1 MGFEEYKN
9 ESTLAEREERHNA
22 HEVLDRTVDSVEQ
35 RLRDFNAA
43 IDAKY
48 EEHYTMYEQFEIKLA
63 SSVDRAAHQ
72 ARMGRAPHDNTKA
85 LADLSERLK
94 SVSGRLTTEMQERTA
109 SFEDLAAHIQDLR
122 VMMEDVQNKQELHD
136 ATAKAERTRYQ
147 HGFMIANQ
155 GIEEGVSLSCEHNK
169 ISQQLEELRL
179 SIKTESEKRAVL
191 HEELKEACGGQSSSL
206 LSQLKHQLDAELIS
220 RSKVVTD
227 LVERVS
233 TLADGLVFEVRERR
247 ISDEEVG
254 KRLQDLASAI
264 DKESTEREAVVLRSR
279 EQLALSC
286 NELVSERVLH
296 NDEINSLMGNLESW
310 KGHVNQQLSDLRRGI
325 ELEIDIRQAAD
336 EQIEKLCLTTQGKVN
351 EDVRGLSSLRSKI
364 KQEADE
370 LREALKVEGAL
381 REAGDEVGKN
391 LIVKFQQMET
401 ALQAEV
407 VGKAAAM
414 GMGKEGSSSSDDSS
428 AHDNLVMQVQQCLAE
443 TRRLQESLEAEGRAR
458 VVGDEALHQAL
469 HEAVPVEAKALKEL
483 GDNDHIMAQKKN
495 PSELDFKSLRKIFED
510 CLNRERQERQN
521 EYVRLQEFASTVSEQ
536 TERIRSSW
544 EQEAHKLWDAVR
556 ACTYNACVDARSR
569 GSSVESRS
577 YVLRPPLKVSQPSSA
592 EGTPHGRPGQAY
604 TGGEGNVVQRK
615 PIVFTERARTPSR
628 RPPPME
634 DHGQCQ
640 DRYRQRSH
648 SHNPEIS
655 PARSL
660 SIPPETVGAGRLARL
675 AQLTCPEK
683 HAA

>member
-1 MGFEEYKN
+1 LGDYNLRTQLTNYRHELATEKAERINDNGALRSFFQKMEGTFLHQLRDVRCSLDTEVATRIEADKQLEAKLKKNCSGFRDHTDFEKKHERGISDLQQHFEKGCKEQSTAIEEALRAAKQAKQLYDRELREREALEEKTAQSFQELLRMFEEYKN

-227 LVERVS
+227 LVERVNS
-233 TLADGLVFEVRERR
+233 LAEGLVLEVQERR
-247 ISDEEVG
+247 TSNEEIG
-254 KRLQDLASAI
+254 KRLQDLSSSI
-264 DKESTEREAVVLRSR
+264 VKESSEREAVALRSR
-279 EQLALSC
+279 EQLALNC
-286 NELVSERVLH
+286 KELVSERALH
-296 NDEINSLMGNLESW
+296 NHEITSLMGNLESW
-310 KGHVNQQLSDLRRGI
+310 KGHVNQQLSDLRCGI

-336 EQIEKLCLTTQGKVN
+336 EKIEKLCLTTHGKMN
-351 EDVRGLSSLRSKI
+351 
-364 KQEADE
+364 
-370 LREALKVEGAL
+370 
-381 REAGDEVGKN
+381 
-391 LIVKFQQMET
+391 
-401 ALQAEV
+401 EV
-407 VGKAAAM
+407 V
-414 GMGKEGSSSSDDSS
+414 
-428 AHDNLVMQVQQCLAE
+428 
-443 TRRLQESLEAEGRAR
+443 R
-458 VVGDEALHQAL
+458 
-469 HEAVPVEAKALKEL
+469 
-483 GDNDHIMAQKKN
+483 
-495 PSELDFKSLRKIFED
+495 
-510 CLNRERQERQN
+510 
-521 EYVRLQEFASTVSEQ
+521 
-536 TERIRSSW
+536 
-544 EQEAHKLWDAVR
+544 
-556 ACTYNACVDARSR
+556 
-569 GSSVESRS
+569 
-577 YVLRPPLKVSQPSSA
+577 
-592 EGTPHGRPGQAY
+592 
-604 TGGEGNVVQRK
+604 
-615 PIVFTERARTPSR
+615 
-628 RPPPME
+628 
-634 DHGQCQ
+634 
-640 DRYRQRSH
+640 
-648 SHNPEIS
+648 
-655 PARSL
+655 
-660 SIPPETVGAGRLARL
+660 
-675 AQLTCPEK
+675 
-683 HAA
+683 